1 MYADRSASGRIRA
14 LKAITLATYHANNPT
29 KNDFGGL
36 KSSDALTVLLRH
48 AGTVAQCGKCCEPV
62 CQIPIGVIFPFTPA
76 DTPDDSIP
84 SIPEL
89 EGILFDITGSTITI
103 PAPPAGYPNDRY
115 GFFVFFPEMCNAS
128 TYTIS
133 VSDDSGV
140 VNQVQ
145 YFLGTYNAPIFEPEY
160 PKTGF
165 IVGYPSRDP
174 LTNVNGTITASNEC
188 SQTTSSLEYGC
199 FLEGAQVAMADG
211 TFKAIETVAVGDS
224 VRGAFG
230 ESNVVTAL
238 HRPLLGAG
246 GIVNVNGEHK
256 TTTHHPHVGA
266 NKQFYCVAPDIIN
279 GFTYGK
285 EHTVI
290 VNNSGKKEKRLMK
303 GLKPERIAKLEV
315 GVELQTLGGAK
326 RVDTL
331 EKIPMSPFTQV
342 YHLAV
347 DGSHTFVV
355 NGYAVTGWPNEDD
368 FDYDAWNSK

>member
-1 MYADRSASGRIRA
+1 MYADRSASGRVRA
-14 LKAITLATYHANNPT
+14 LKAATLATYHTNNPT

-36 KSSDALTVLLRH
+36 KSSDALTVLLRGV
-48 AGTVAQCGKCCEPV
+48 GTVAQCGQCCEPV
-62 CQIPIGVIFPFTPA
+62 CNFSLPALVGPVDVTLLSDFEGYFNSIIIGAPYV
-76 DTPDDSIP
+76 
-84 SIPEL
+84 
-89 EGILFDITGSTITI
+89 TI
-103 PAPPAGYPNDRY
+103 PTPPNGYPDSRPALFI
-115 GFFVFFPEMCNAS
+115 GFPAMCNATS
-128 TYTIS
+128 YTVTLTDTSGNVPTVQHFLGVFNTEPGSSPYDTNLLGFIMVYPLQDNDIYS
-133 VSDDSGV
+133 YTGGV
-140 VNQVQ
+140 V
-145 YFLGTYNAPIFEPEY
+145 
-160 PKTGF
+160 
-165 IVGYPSRDP
+165 
-174 LTNVNGTITASNEC
+174 TAANEC
-188 SQTTSSLEYGC
+188 SQTTTEIVYGC

-211 TFKAIETVAVGDS
+211 TFKAIEAVAVGDS

-230 ESNVVTAL
+230 ESNTVTAL
-238 HRPLLGAG
+238 HRPQLGAG

-266 NKQFYCVAPDIIN
+266 GRQFYCVEPSIIK

-347 DGSHTFVV
+347 SGSHTFVV
-355 NGYAVTGWPNEDD
+355 DGYAVTGWPNEDD
-368 FDYDAWNSK
+368 FDYDAWTSKM